1 MTSDL
6 ELDFQSALRVA
17 GITIAP
23 DRYPIMLEAYR
34 SWRALAVVLDEPT
47 PYAHE
52 PAAAPHP
59 VPSPVRA

>member
-1 MTSDL
+1 MTPEM

-23 DRYPIMLEAYR
+23 ERYAIMLEAYR
-34 SWRALAVVLDEPT
+34 SWRALALVLDEPT

-59 VPSPVRA
+59 VASPVRT